1 MQYFMSDLQ
10 YLKIEVDRINKLSKY
25 LYDEG
30 ITPKDVWY
38 ALEDVTKQLD
48 VIMNKDKEKE

>member
-25 LYDEG
+25 YYEEG
-30 ITPKDVWY
+30 ITPKGVWY

-48 VIMNKDKEKE
+48 VIMNKYKEEE

>member
-25 LYDEG
+25 LYEEG

-48 VIMNKDKEKE
+48 VIMNKYKEEE

>member
-1 MQYFMSDLQ
+1 MSDLQ

-25 LYDEG
+25 YYEEG
-30 ITPKDVWY
+30 ITPKGVWY

-48 VIMNKDKEKE
+48 VIMNKYKEEE